1 MIRLAKAFLLPLFA
15 FAILAVASWEAPREQ
30 SVDLL
35 VAYAGDV
42 QGLLE
47 DCG

>member
-1 MIRLAKAFLLPLFA
+1 MIRLAKAFPILLFA
-15 FAILAVASWEAPREQ
+15 LAILAVASWEAPREQ

-35 VAYAGDV
+35 VAYEGDV

>member
-1 MIRLAKAFLLPLFA
+1 MIRLARAFTILLFA
-15 FAILAVASWEAPREQ
+15 LTILAVASWETPREQ

-35 VAYAGDV
+35 VAYAGEV
-42 QGLLE
+42 QGLLK